1 MRRPSEPDDLSALTA
16 AALERGIIDA
26 AQRDRLHALAAELS
40 DEDRALPDATAPAS
54 REARGSFSV
63 ITVAYTLGVLLV
75 LFALG
80 WFLVDRWSKM
90 GPAGVLVVAGGY
102 AGAFALAGT
111 TLRRRG
117 FPMAGG
123 LIIVLAVM
131 MTPAWTWAV
140 LRLTG
145 FWPDPA
151 AASDA
156 LARYEPYLYSRAVI
170 LDLATIGVALATLRR
185 IRFFALGA
193 PIAIAFVALSIHLGA
208 ALGDPDLAWYV
219 GRYYQLVIACATLA
233 IAYALDR
240 RQPPREDYAVWFYM
254 AGVVMLA
261 AGYIAVWSSI
271 GAWRHALPL
280 VAVSLVA
287 ASLYLRRRVLLIG
300 GGLAAFGYL
309 AYLAFD
315 VFRRVV
321 ALPVAIAALGLLV
334 IVTAVW
340 VQRRFPALVE
350 RVSRQQDARRKA
362 LPTGPIAVLGPLA
375 IALTA
380 MLFAMGEARERTADR
395 YWRTAYYA
403 RRWRREI
410 QARKVVEAR
419 RASAEKPAAD
429 SAPMPPRR

>member
-1 MRRPSEPDDLSALTA
+1 MRRPSEPDDLSTLTA

-26 AQRDRLHALAAELS
+26 TQRDRLHVLAAELFT
-40 DEDRALPDATAPAS
+40 EDRALPHATAAPS
-54 REARGSFSV
+54 LEARGSFSV
-63 ITVAYTLGVLLV
+63 ITVAYALGALLV

-80 WFLVDRWSKM
+80 WFLVDRWSKL
-90 GPAGVLVVAGGY
+90 GPAGVLLVAGGY

-111 TLRRRG
+111 TLRSRG

-123 LIIVLAVM
+123 ITIVLAVM
-131 MTPAWTWAV
+131 MTPVWAWAV
-140 LRLTG
+140 LRLTSL
-145 FWPDPA
+145 WPDPA
-151 AASDA
+151 AASDP
-156 LARYEPYLYSRAVI
+156 LATYDPYLYSRAVI

-185 IRFFALGA
+185 VRFGALGA
-193 PIAIAFVALSIHLGA
+193 PIAIAFVALLIHLGT

-219 GRYYQLVIACATLA
+219 GRYYQLVVACATLA

-240 RQPPREDYAVWFYM
+240 RQPPREDYALWFYI
-254 AGVVMLA
+254 AGVVMLVV
-261 AGYIAVWSSI
+261 GYGAVWSSI

-287 ASLYLRRRVLLIG
+287 ASLYLRRRVLVIG
-300 GGLAAFGYL
+300 GGLAAFAYL

-340 VQRRFPALVE
+340 VQRRFPALIE
-350 RVSRQQDARRKA
+350 RVSRQQDTHRKA

-395 YWRTAYYA
+395 HWRTAYYA
-403 RRWRREI
+403 RRSRREI
-410 QARKVVEAR
+410 QARKAVEGR
-419 RASAEKPAAD
+419 RASAEKPPAD
-429 SAPMPPRR
+429 SAPPPPRR

>member
-1 MRRPSEPDDLSALTA
+1 MRRPSEPDDLSTLTT

-26 AQRDRLHALAAELS
+26 TQRDRLHALAVALS
-40 DEDRALPDATAPAS
+40 SEDRALPDDTVAAS
-54 REARGSFSV
+54 PEVRGSFSV
-63 ITVAYTLGVLLV
+63 ITVAYALGALLV

-80 WFLVDRWSKM
+80 WFLIDQWSKL
-90 GPAGVLVVAGGY
+90 GLAGVLVVAGGY

-117 FPMAGG
+117 FPIAGG
-123 LIIVLAVM
+123 LTIVLAVM
-131 MTPAWTWAV
+131 MTPAWAWVV

-145 FWPDPA
+145 LWPDPA
-151 AASDA
+151 VASDA
-156 LARYEPYLYSRAVI
+156 FARYGPYLYSRAVI

-185 IRFFALGA
+185 VRFGPLGA
-193 PIAIAFVALSIHLGA
+193 PIAVAFVALLIHLGA
-208 ALGDPDLAWYV
+208 ALGDPDTAWYV
-219 GRYYQLVIACATLA
+219 GRYYQLVVASATLA
-233 IAYALDR
+233 IAYAIDR
-240 RQPPREDYAVWFYM
+240 RQPHREDYAVWFYI
-254 AGVVMLA
+254 AGVVMLG

-280 VAVSLVA
+280 VAVALVA
-287 ASLYLRRRVLLIG
+287 ASLYLRRRVLVIG

-321 ALPVAIAALGLLV
+321 ALPVAIATLGLLV

-350 RVSRQQDARRKA
+350 RVSRQQDIHQKA

-380 MLFAMGEARERTADR
+380 MLFAMGEARERTAER
-395 YWRTAYYA
+395 VWQTAYYA
-403 RRWRREI
+403 RRSRQEI
-410 QARKVVEAR
+410 QARKPVEGR
-419 RASAEKPAAD
+419 RASAEKPSAD
-429 SAPMPPRR
+429 SAPAPTRR

>member
-1 MRRPSEPDDLSALTA
+1 MRRLSEPDDLSTLTA

-26 AQRDRLHALAAELS
+26 TQRDRLHALAADLS
-40 DEDRALPDATAPAS
+40 AEVRAAPDAGAAAS
-54 REARGSFSV
+54 PEARGPFSV
-63 ITVAYTLGVLLV
+63 ITVAYALGALLV

-80 WFLVDRWSKM
+80 WFLADRWSTL
-90 GPAGVLVVAGGY
+90 GPAGVLVVAGVY

-117 FPMAGG
+117 FPTAGG
-123 LIIVLAVM
+123 LTIVLAVM
-131 MTPAWTWAV
+131 MTPVWAWAV
-140 LRLTG
+140 LRLTSL
-145 FWPDPA
+145 WPDPA
-151 AASDA
+151 ATRDA
-156 LARYEPYLYSRAVI
+156 LATYEPYLYSRAVI
-170 LDLATIGVALATLRR
+170 LDLATIGVALATLPRV
-185 IRFFALGA
+185 RFAALGA
-193 PIAIAFVALSIHLGA
+193 PIAIAFVALLIHLGG
-208 ALGDPDLAWYV
+208 ALGDPDTAWYV
-219 GRYYQLVIACATLA
+219 GRYYQLVIACATLG
-233 IAYALDR
+233 IAYAVDR
-240 RQPPREDYAVWFYM
+240 RQPPREDYAVWFYV
-254 AGVVMLA
+254 AGVVMLVV
-261 AGYIAVWSSI
+261 GYGAVWSSI

-287 ASLYLRRRVLLIG
+287 ASLYLRRRVLVIG
-300 GGLAAFGYL
+300 GGLAAFAYL

-350 RVSRQQDARRKA
+350 RVSRQQHTHRKA

-375 IALTA
+375 ISVTA

-395 YWRTAYYA
+395 DWRRAYYA
-403 RRWRREI
+403 RHSRREG
-410 QARKVVEAR
+410 QARKVTEGR

-429 SAPMPPRR
+429 SAPALPRR